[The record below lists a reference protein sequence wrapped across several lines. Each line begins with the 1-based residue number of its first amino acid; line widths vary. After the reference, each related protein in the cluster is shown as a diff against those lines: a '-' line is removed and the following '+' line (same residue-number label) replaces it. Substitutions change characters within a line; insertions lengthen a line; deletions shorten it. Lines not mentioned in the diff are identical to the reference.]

1 MFEKMLE
8 KARPEESEL
17 VKSHVSLY
25 EERPVPEG
33 PQKKSPL
40 RFVVLVLFLAIV
52 VFFAVMTVLY
62 PQPV

>member
-8 KARPEESEL
+8 KAKPQESEV

-25 EERPVPEG
+25 EERPAPEC

-40 RFVVLVLFLAIV
+40 RFVVLILFLAIV
-52 VFFAVMTVLY
+52 VFFAVLTVMY